1 MLIDSSAEPVDELLE
16 FDVCVVGS
24 GPAGL
29 TLAREMARG
38 GQRVCILESGGKNL
52 AENTQDLNSAHVESE
67 HGYREQPLRDGR
79 RRQLGGSA
87 NLWNHELRGE
97 SEQYIRYVQL
107 DETDLEPRDWVPESG
122 WPMTRNELQPYYD
135 QAAAVCGIAPFR
147 NGAEDWKTDGK
158 TPWQTKRVETVVSQF
173 GFAKVFLD
181 DYRRELVRHERVTI
195 LLHACALELRMEP
208 LSRRIT
214 SVKVGSGVN
223 AFEVRSKTFVLAAG
237 GLENARILLLQNAI
251 QPGGLGN
258 QNDMVGRCFMDHPS
272 ITLGT
277 LRPHSAEIFRQAGFY
292 DQHNV
297 DGHPIMGKLHIRPEV
312 QRREK
317 MLNLCAVLVP
327 HFSSLR
333 ANGSAV
339 LRQLL
344 VKGPKFLWQRRG
356 ASGQN
361 ADDGQPA
368 QPLRQRLLEGYYS
381 ECFCGWSRLNGLEK
395 HFGEFGVRSLVEQS
409 PDRSNRVL
417 LGDDVDALGQ
427 RKLNVHWRWNSLDLE
442 SIRKAQ
448 EIFRAELAGVGI
460 FTPVEER
467 AGNLPRHFYSP
478 HHFMG
483 TTRMHENPRNG
494 VVDAHGRVHDV
505 PNLYIAG
512 SSVFPTGGF
521 ANPTLTIIA
530 TTLRLAEHLTRKIA
544 PSAEVDTA
552 QTPMENWVSLPK
564 TACI

>member
-1 MLIDSSAEPVDELLE
+1 MLIDSSVEPVGVLPE
-16 FDVCVVGS
+16 FDLCIVGS

-29 TLAREMARG
+29 TLAREMARAG
-38 GQRVCILESGGKNL
+38 RRICILESGGEKP
-52 AENTQDLNSAHVESE
+52 AENTQDLNSAQVNSE
-67 HGYREQPLRDGR
+67 HGYRGQPLRDGR

-97 SEQYIRYVQL
+97 LSKHIRYVQL
-107 DETDLEPRDWVPESG
+107 DESDFEKRDWVPESG
-122 WPMTRNELQPYYD
+122 WPFTRKELQPYYD
-135 QAAAVCGIAPFR
+135 RAAAVCGIAPFR
-147 NGAEDWKTDGK
+147 NQAEDWKTGDRK
-158 TPWQTKRVETVVSQF
+158 VWRTSRVESVISQF
-173 GFAKVFLD
+173 GSAHVFLE
-181 DYRRELVRHERVTI
+181 DYRRELIRHERVTI
-195 LLHACALELRMEP
+195 LLHASALELRMEP

-214 SVKVGSGVN
+214 SVKVGSGEN

-277 LRPHSAEIFRQAGFY
+277 LRPDSAGIFRQAGFY

-297 DGHPIMGKLHIRPEV
+297 DGQPIMGKLHIRPAV

-333 ANGSAV
+333 ENIPAV
-339 LRQLL
+339 LRQLI
-344 VKGPKFLWQRRG
+344 VKGPKFLWQRRS
-356 ASGQN
+356 ASAHCYSPVNGE
-361 ADDGQPA
+361 PA
-368 QPLRQRLLEGYYS
+368 QSLRQRLLEGYYS
-381 ECFCGWSRLNGLEK
+381 ECFCGWSRLGKPEK

-409 PDRSNRVL
+409 PDRANRVEL
-417 LGDDVDALGQ
+417 DLKLDALGQ
-427 RKLNVHWRWNSLDLE
+427 RKLKVHWKWNEIDLR
-442 SIRKAQ
+442 SVRRAQ
-448 EIFRAELAGVGI
+448 EIFREELAVANIGTFIPTPENVGQQ
-460 FTPVEER
+460 PR
-467 AGNLPRHFYSP
+467 AFFSP

-494 VVDAHGRVHDV
+494 VVNANCRVHDV
-505 PNLYIAG
+505 PNLYVTG

-521 ANPTLTIIA
+521 ANPTFTIIA
-530 TTLRLAEHLTRKIA
+530 LAIKLADHLQKDPLTTNPKVVDFAFA
-544 PSAEVDTA
+544 SAADY
-552 QTPMENWVSLPK
+552 L
-564 TACI
+564 